1 MSLPGIGHVTDAVQ
15 LGRTHAG
22 CMDDPRPVTL
32 LLVEDDAR
40 VRDGLA
46 HTMALEA
53 DLMVVAEA
61 ADATAAL
68 ALAERAD
75 PSVALVDVLLPD
87 STTGLALV
95 TSLAQRPGCAVVAM
109 SVRGSLRAAAM
120 AAGSV
125 AFVEKGGDIDALL
138 DAIRAAASHRP

>member
-1 MSLPGIGHVTDAVQ
+1 
-15 LGRTHAG
+15 
-22 CMDDPRPVTL
+22 MD
-32 LLVEDDAR
+32 DDAR
-40 VRDGLA
+40 VREGLA

-61 ADATAAL
+61 TAVAAL

-95 TSLAQRPGCAVVAM
+95 TNLAQRPGCAVVAM
-109 SVRGSLRAAAM
+109 SVRGSLRAAAI

-125 AFVEKGGDIDALL
+125 AFVEKDGDIDAIL
-138 DAIRAAASHRP
+138 AAVRAADPSRGC

>member
-1 MSLPGIGHVTDAVQ
+1 MALDADLVVAAKATDA
-15 LGRTHAG
+15 
-22 CMDDPRPVTL
+22 
-32 LLVEDDAR
+32 
-40 VRDGLA
+40 
-46 HTMALEA
+46 A
-53 DLMVVAEA
+53 D
-61 ADATAAL
+61 AL

-109 SVRGSLRAAAM
+109 SVRGSLRAAAI

-125 AFVEKGGDIDALL
+125 AFVEKDGDIDAIL
-138 DAIRAAASHRP
+138 DAVRAAEPSRGF